1 MVKVGLGYPVD
12 WGHAASAATRLISA
26 SNLIFHSRQKIVT
39 SAYHFEITSEV
50 SEMGMK
56 NSFSN
61 TLLQSVNVMANATI
75 HSVPLD
81 KMLHRNTK
89 KNVMQWHSQPDNI
102 PHAPPQTYSELLATS
117 HKDEEPAAQKLRIR
131 LCCEGR
137 GYSGMNLS
145 NIVSIIPRTYSG
157 KSEDRSGGE

>member
-12 WGHAASAATRLISA
+12 WVHAASAATRLISA

-50 SEMGMK
+50 LEMGMK

-61 TLLQSVNVMANATI
+61 TLLQSVNVMANVTI

-89 KNVMQWHSQPDNI
+89 KKVMQWHSQPDTTLHTHRHKHIRSCLLHLIKMKN
-102 PHAPPQTYSELLATS
+102 PQ
-117 HKDEEPAAQKLRIR
+117 HKSYGLDYIAKDVDTVA
-131 LCCEGR
+131 
-137 GYSGMNLS
+137 
-145 NIVSIIPRTYSG
+145 
-157 KSEDRSGGE
+157 